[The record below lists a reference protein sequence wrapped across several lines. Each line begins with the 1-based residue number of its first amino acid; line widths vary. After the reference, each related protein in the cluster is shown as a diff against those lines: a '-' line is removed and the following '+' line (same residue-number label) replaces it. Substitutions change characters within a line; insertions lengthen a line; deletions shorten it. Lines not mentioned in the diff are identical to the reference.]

1 MEVVAK
7 EGDRP
12 QELFIVVDDV
22 RVAKRGDP
30 NTPQA
35 LTWVPLVPGW
45 EVVDKGDDALVVT
58 YNDDPIGIVSV
69 D

>member
-1 MEVVAK
+1 M
-7 EGDRP
+7 
-12 QELFIVVDDV
+12 VDDV

-30 NTPQA
+30 YTPQA

>member
-1 MEVVAK
+1 MAIKVFMEVV

-22 RVAKRGDP
+22 RVAERGDP

-35 LTWVPLVPGW
+35 LSATRWRR
-45 EVVDKGDDALVVT
+45 
-58 YNDDPIGIVSV
+58 
-69 D
+69 